1 MVRAL
6 LVIFPFPSCQLPQN
20 LSGHRISETS
30 IPLIQMCLKS
40 TYVFEKELR
49 EEEEGGRRGRRGCEH
64 IVGQDLFP

>member
-20 LSGHRISETS
+20 LSGHYISKTS
-30 IPLIQMCLKS
+30 IALQQMCLKS

-49 EEEEGGRRGRRGCEH
+49 EEEEGTRTGSEH
-64 IVGQDLFP
+64 TVGQDLFP